1 VERTAQVVQ
10 RLVEEYV
17 AACEHLN
24 RLNRAVV

>member
-17 AACEHLN
+17 EACERLN
-24 RLNRAVV
+24 RLNRATV